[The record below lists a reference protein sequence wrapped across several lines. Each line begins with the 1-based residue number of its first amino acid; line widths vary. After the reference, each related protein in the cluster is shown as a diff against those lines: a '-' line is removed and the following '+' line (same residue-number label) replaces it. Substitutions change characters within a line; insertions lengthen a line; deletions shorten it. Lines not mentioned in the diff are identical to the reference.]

1 VAQKFTDPT
10 VASLLLSLE
19 AVFGVLGGWLILNE
33 VMTPREVLGCAVVFA
48 AIILVQIPLPEKK
61 RG

>member
-1 VAQKFTDPT
+1 
-10 VASLLLSLE
+10 
-19 AVFGVLGGWLILNE
+19 
-33 VMTPREVLGCAVVFA
+33 MTPREVLGCAVVFA